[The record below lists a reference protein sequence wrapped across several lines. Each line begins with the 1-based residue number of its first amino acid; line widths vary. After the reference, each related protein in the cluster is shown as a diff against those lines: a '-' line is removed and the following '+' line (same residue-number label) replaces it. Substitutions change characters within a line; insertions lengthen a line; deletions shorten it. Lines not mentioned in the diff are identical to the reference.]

1 MPAINKASIK
11 YMKIKFCRYPSC
23 EEHDALKLEVDRLK
37 MKLIEKEGEC
47 MEALANAKKSE
58 AFVKKME
65 LTVKQERMEMESTIE
80 RAKREARQSE
90 DKALVLKADLE
101 KRRRSSIQEKED
113 ESFAKKEARFERNEL
128 EDKISEL
135 TTENGKLQDE
145 NENLRE
151 CLDEK
156 DQEERSE
163 VLQLRR
169 ELAKVQSYLQE
180 EKEKEQINLSRIAQ
194 GSNDKV
200 ELEKA
205 QSDLLLAKNEI
216 QSLQRELKQNEDATI
231 ERKAMRQRLDE
242 YPRLVSENDSL
253 KRRNKLLID
262 TADNSALL
270 KTKVDDLEVKLNKA
284 EIDARDGMLAKEKL
298 HHYIG
303 QIERWRQLSLE
314 LLNEEEK
321 AVIDAHGIGVDV
333 LRQKIAEFQR
343 KEMSNQV
350 NIKTLEVKVA
360 ESDRLTTKL
369 VSEAEKHGREH
380 AKAKEDLSQQASL
393 IKRFKRKLLLIVKE
407 RDSYKGVLDSYENE
421 ITFSGKDFEKDRVQS
436 LENVIITY
444 RETIESLENQL
455 AKYQGVSHE
464 AVLLES
470 DVQKGSP
477 VQSKQISE
485 DESAKIRSELEIME
499 TRLNT
504 ALAQKEALE
513 LELER
518 RAIQGDYNPTDTKVL
533 HFRNN
538 PLQQATEE
546 HSQRLSK
553 LQGDNESLKTR
564 IKLLEEG
571 QSKDLTLLVG
581 RKMEENVSSQEVQEL
596 KEQLKSKDIQKQR
609 LLEAFSNTSKSFR
622 EVCCQ
627 LTGYRIDGLQNNQFR
642 LTPTYAENPTDENLL
657 FRLEQGGELS
667 MLDTPFSSQLTELID
682 LHLIRQ
688 NSIPVFL
695 AAVIM
700 DLFSRQTFETFQ
712 ESQSETAPSQG
723 PSHYPAPTDSIAV
736 LPGTIS

>member
-1 MPAINKASIK
+1 
-11 YMKIKFCRYPSC
+11 
-23 EEHDALKLEVDRLK
+23 
-37 MKLIEKEGEC
+37 

-350 NIKTLEVKVA
+350 DIKTLEVKVA

-369 VSEAEKHGREH
+369 VSEAEKHDREH

-546 HSQRLSK
+546 HSLRLSK

-581 RKMEENVSSQEVQEL
+581 QKMEENVSSQEVQEL

-712 ESQSETAPSQG
+712 ESQSETVPSQG
-723 PSHYPAPTDSIAV
+723 PSHYPAPTDSVAV
-736 LPGTIS
+736 LPGNIS

>member
-1 MPAINKASIK
+1 
-11 YMKIKFCRYPSC
+11 
-23 EEHDALKLEVDRLK
+23 
-37 MKLIEKEGEC
+37 
-47 MEALANAKKSE
+47 MEALASAKKSE

-194 GSNDKV
+194 GSTDKV

-216 QSLQRELKQNEDATI
+216 HSLQRELKQNEDATI

-314 LLNEEEK
+314 LLNEDEK
-321 AVIDAHGIGVDV
+321 AVIDAQSIGVDV

-343 KEMSNQV
+343 KEMSSQV
-350 NIKTLEVKVA
+350 DIKTLEVKVA

-369 VSEAEKHGREH
+369 VSEAEKHDREH
-380 AKAKEDLSQQASL
+380 AKAKEDLNQQASL

-436 LENVIITY
+436 LESVILTY

-546 HSQRLSK
+546 HSLRLSK

-581 RKMEENVSSQEVQEL
+581 QKMEENVSSQEVQEL

-723 PSHYPAPTDSIAV
+723 PSHYPAQMDSVPV

>member
-1 MPAINKASIK
+1 
-11 YMKIKFCRYPSC
+11 
-23 EEHDALKLEVDRLK
+23 
-37 MKLIEKEGEC
+37 

-253 KRRNKLLID
+253 KRQNKLLID

-350 NIKTLEVKVA
+350 DIKTLEVKVA

-369 VSEAEKHGREH
+369 VSEAEKHDREH

-436 LENVIITY
+436 LENVILTY

-546 HSQRLSK
+546 HSLRLSK

-581 RKMEENVSSQEVQEL
+581 QKMEENVSSQEVQEL

>member
-1 MPAINKASIK
+1 
-11 YMKIKFCRYPSC
+11 
-23 EEHDALKLEVDRLK
+23 
-37 MKLIEKEGEC
+37 

-350 NIKTLEVKVA
+350 DIKTLEVKVA

-369 VSEAEKHGREH
+369 VSEAEKHDREH

-546 HSQRLSK
+546 HSLRLSK

-581 RKMEENVSSQEVQEL
+581 QKMEENVSSQEVQEL

-627 LTGYRIDGLQNNQFR
+627 LTGYRIDGLQNNQYR

-723 PSHYPAPTDSIAV
+723 PSHCPAPTDSIAV

>member
-1 MPAINKASIK
+1 
-11 YMKIKFCRYPSC
+11 
-23 EEHDALKLEVDRLK
+23 
-37 MKLIEKEGEC
+37 

-350 NIKTLEVKVA
+350 DIKTLEVKVA

-369 VSEAEKHGREH
+369 VSESEKHDREH

-436 LENVIITY
+436 LENVILTY

-581 RKMEENVSSQEVQEL
+581 QKMEENVSSQEVQEL

-712 ESQSETAPSQG
+712 ESQSETVPSQG
-723 PSHYPAPTDSIAV
+723 PSHYPALTDSVAV
-736 LPGTIS
+736 LPGNIS

>member
-1 MPAINKASIK
+1 
-11 YMKIKFCRYPSC
+11 
-23 EEHDALKLEVDRLK
+23 
-37 MKLIEKEGEC
+37 
-47 MEALANAKKSE
+47 MEALASAKKSE

-180 EKEKEQINLSRIAQ
+180 EKEKEKINLSRIAQ

-216 QSLQRELKQNEDATI
+216 HSLQRELKQNEDATI

-253 KRRNKLLID
+253 KRQNKLLID

-284 EIDARDGMLAKEKL
+284 DIDARDGMLAKEKL

-314 LLNEEEK
+314 LLNEDEK
-321 AVIDAHGIGVDV
+321 AVIDAQSIGVDV

-343 KEMSNQV
+343 KEMSSQV
-350 NIKTLEVKVA
+350 DIKTLEVKVA

-369 VSEAEKHGREH
+369 LSEAEKHDREH
-380 AKAKEDLSQQASL
+380 AKAKEDLNQQASL

-407 RDSYKGVLDSYENE
+407 RDSYKGVLDSYEKE
-421 ITFSGKDFEKDRVQS
+421 ITFSGTDFEKDRVQS
-436 LENVIITY
+436 LESVILTY

-464 AVLLES
+464 AVVLES

-477 VQSKQISE
+477 VQSKHISE
-485 DESAKIRSELEIME
+485 DESAKIRSELENME

-546 HSQRLSK
+546 HSLRLSK

-581 RKMEENVSSQEVQEL
+581 QKMEENVSSQEVQEL
-596 KEQLKSKDIQKQR
+596 REQLNSKDLQKQR
-609 LLEAFSNTSKSFR
+609 IVEEFTKSAKRFFAHS
-622 EVCCQ
+622 V
-627 LTGYRIDGLQNNQFR
+627 
-642 LTPTYAENPTDENLL
+642 
-657 FRLEQGGELS
+657 
-667 MLDTPFSSQLTELID
+667 
-682 LHLIRQ
+682 
-688 NSIPVFL
+688 VW
-695 AAVIM
+695 
-700 DLFSRQTFETFQ
+700 
-712 ESQSETAPSQG
+712 
-723 PSHYPAPTDSIAV
+723 
-736 LPGTIS
+736 

>member
-1 MPAINKASIK
+1 
-11 YMKIKFCRYPSC
+11 MKIKFCRYPSC

-253 KRRNKLLID
+253 KRQNKLLID

-369 VSEAEKHGREH
+369 VSEAEKHDREH

-436 LENVIITY
+436 LENVILTY

-470 DVQKGSP
+470 DVQKSSP

-581 RKMEENVSSQEVQEL
+581 QKMEENVSSQEVQEL

>member
-1 MPAINKASIK
+1 
-11 YMKIKFCRYPSC
+11 
-23 EEHDALKLEVDRLK
+23 
-37 MKLIEKEGEC
+37 

-253 KRRNKLLID
+253 KRQNKLLID

-284 EIDARDGMLAKEKL
+284 DIDARDGMLAKEKL

-350 NIKTLEVKVA
+350 DIKTLEVKVA

-369 VSEAEKHGREH
+369 VSEAEKHDREH

-546 HSQRLSK
+546 HSLRLSK

-581 RKMEENVSSQEVQEL
+581 QKMEENVSSQEVQEL

-712 ESQSETAPSQG
+712 ESQSETVPSQG

>member
-1 MPAINKASIK
+1 
-11 YMKIKFCRYPSC
+11 
-23 EEHDALKLEVDRLK
+23 
-37 MKLIEKEGEC
+37 

-350 NIKTLEVKVA
+350 DIKTLEVKVA

-369 VSEAEKHGREH
+369 VSEAEKHDREH

-436 LENVIITY
+436 LENVILTY

-581 RKMEENVSSQEVQEL
+581 QKMEENVSSQEVQEL

-609 LLEAFSNTSKSFR
+609 LLEAFTNTSKSFR

-627 LTGYRIDGLQNNQFR
+627 LTGYRIDGLQNNQYR

-723 PSHYPAPTDSIAV
+723 PSHYPAPTDSVAV
-736 LPGTIS
+736 LPGNIS

>member
-1 MPAINKASIK
+1 
-11 YMKIKFCRYPSC
+11 
-23 EEHDALKLEVDRLK
+23 
-37 MKLIEKEGEC
+37 

-231 ERKAMRQRLDE
+231 ERKAMRKRLDE

-350 NIKTLEVKVA
+350 DIKTLEVKVA

-369 VSEAEKHGREH
+369 VSESEKHDREH

-436 LENVIITY
+436 LENVILTY

-546 HSQRLSK
+546 HSLRLSK

-581 RKMEENVSSQEVQEL
+581 QKMEENVSSQEVQEL

-712 ESQSETAPSQG
+712 ESQSETVPSQG
-723 PSHYPAPTDSIAV
+723 PSHYPAPTDSVAV
-736 LPGTIS
+736 LPGIIL

>member
-1 MPAINKASIK
+1 
-11 YMKIKFCRYPSC
+11 
-23 EEHDALKLEVDRLK
+23 
-37 MKLIEKEGEC
+37 

-350 NIKTLEVKVA
+350 DIKTLEVKVA

-369 VSEAEKHGREH
+369 VSEAEKHDREH

-436 LENVIITY
+436 LENVILTY

-546 HSQRLSK
+546 HSLRLSK

-581 RKMEENVSSQEVQEL
+581 QKMEENVSSQEVQEL

-712 ESQSETAPSQG
+712 ESQSETVPSQG

>member
-1 MPAINKASIK
+1 
-11 YMKIKFCRYPSC
+11 
-23 EEHDALKLEVDRLK
+23 
-37 MKLIEKEGEC
+37 

-350 NIKTLEVKVA
+350 DIKTLEVKVA

-369 VSEAEKHGREH
+369 VSEAEKHDREH

-436 LENVIITY
+436 LENVILTY

-546 HSQRLSK
+546 HSLRLSK

-581 RKMEENVSSQEVQEL
+581 QKMEENVSSQEVQEL

-609 LLEAFSNTSKSFR
+609 LLEAFTNTSKSFR

-627 LTGYRIDGLQNNQFR
+627 LTGYRIDGLQNNQYR

-712 ESQSETAPSQG
+712 ESQSETVPSQG
-723 PSHYPAPTDSIAV
+723 PSQYPALTDSVAV
-736 LPGTIS
+736 LPGNIS

>member
-1 MPAINKASIK
+1 
-11 YMKIKFCRYPSC
+11 
-23 EEHDALKLEVDRLK
+23 
-37 MKLIEKEGEC
+37 

-180 EKEKEQINLSRIAQ
+180 EKEKEQVNLSRIAQ

-253 KRRNKLLID
+253 KRQNKLLID

-369 VSEAEKHGREH
+369 VSEAEKHDREH

-436 LENVIITY
+436 LENVILTY

-546 HSQRLSK
+546 HSLRLSK

-581 RKMEENVSSQEVQEL
+581 QKMEENVSSQEVQEL

-723 PSHYPAPTDSIAV
+723 PSHYPAPTDSVAV
-736 LPGTIS
+736 LPGNIS

>member
-1 MPAINKASIK
+1 
-11 YMKIKFCRYPSC
+11 
-23 EEHDALKLEVDRLK
+23 
-37 MKLIEKEGEC
+37 

-253 KRRNKLLID
+253 KRQNKLLID

-270 KTKVDDLEVKLNKA
+270 KTKVDDLEVRLNKA

-350 NIKTLEVKVA
+350 DIKTLEVKVA

-369 VSEAEKHGREH
+369 VSEAEKHDREH

-436 LENVIITY
+436 LENVILTY

-581 RKMEENVSSQEVQEL
+581 QKMEENVSSQEVQEL

-723 PSHYPAPTDSIAV
+723 PSHYPAPTDSVAV
-736 LPGTIS
+736 LPGIIL

>member
-1 MPAINKASIK
+1 
-11 YMKIKFCRYPSC
+11 MKILFCRYPSC

-47 MEALANAKKSE
+47 MEALASSKKSE
-58 AFVKKME
+58 AFVRKME

-231 ERKAMRQRLDE
+231 ERKAMRQRLDD

-253 KRRNKLLID
+253 KRQNKLLID

-284 EIDARDGMLAKEKL
+284 DIDARDGMLAKEQL

-321 AVIDAHGIGVDV
+321 AMIDVQSIGVDV

-343 KEMSNQV
+343 KEISDQV
-350 NIKTLEVKVA
+350 DIKTLEAKVA

-369 VSEAEKHGREH
+369 VSEAEKHDREH
-380 AKAKEDLSQQASL
+380 AKAKEDLNQQASL

-407 RDSYKGVLDSYENE
+407 RDSYKGVLDTYEKE
-421 ITFSGKDFEKDRVQS
+421 ITFTGTDFEKDRVQS
-436 LENVIITY
+436 LENVIVTY

-485 DESAKIRSELEIME
+485 EESAKIRSELEKME
-499 TRLNT
+499 NQLNT

-513 LELER
+513 LELEC

-538 PLQQATEE
+538 PMQQATEE
-546 HSQRLSK
+546 HSLRLSK

-581 RKMEENVSSQEVQEL
+581 QKMEENVSSQEVQEL

-642 LTPTYAENPTDENLL
+642 LTPTYAENPTDDNLL

-723 PSHYPAPTDSIAV
+723 PSHYPAQMESVAV

>member
-1 MPAINKASIK
+1 
-11 YMKIKFCRYPSC
+11 MKIKFCRYPSC

-242 YPRLVSENDSL
+242 YPRLVAENDSL

-350 NIKTLEVKVA
+350 DIKTLEVKVA

-369 VSEAEKHGREH
+369 ASEAEKHDREH

-436 LENVIITY
+436 LENIILTY

-546 HSQRLSK
+546 HSLRLSK

-581 RKMEENVSSQEVQEL
+581 QKMEENVSSQEVQEL

-712 ESQSETAPSQG
+712 ESQSETVPSQG
-723 PSHYPAPTDSIAV
+723 PSHYPALTDSVAV
-736 LPGTIS
+736 LPGNIS

>member
-1 MPAINKASIK
+1 
-11 YMKIKFCRYPSC
+11 
-23 EEHDALKLEVDRLK
+23 
-37 MKLIEKEGEC
+37 

-253 KRRNKLLID
+253 KRQNKLLID

-350 NIKTLEVKVA
+350 DIKTLEVKVA

-369 VSEAEKHGREH
+369 VSEAEKHDREH

-546 HSQRLSK
+546 HSLRLSK

-581 RKMEENVSSQEVQEL
+581 QKMEENVSSQEVQEL

-627 LTGYRIDGLQNNQFR
+627 LTGYRIDGLQNNQYR

-723 PSHYPAPTDSIAV
+723 PSHCPAPTDSIAV

>member
-1 MPAINKASIK
+1 
-11 YMKIKFCRYPSC
+11 
-23 EEHDALKLEVDRLK
+23 
-37 MKLIEKEGEC
+37 

-180 EKEKEQINLSRIAQ
+180 EKEKEQVNLSRIAQ

-350 NIKTLEVKVA
+350 DIKTLEVKVA

-369 VSEAEKHGREH
+369 ASEAEKHDREH

-436 LENVIITY
+436 LENVILTY

-546 HSQRLSK
+546 HSLRLSK

-581 RKMEENVSSQEVQEL
+581 QKMEENVSSQEVQEL

-609 LLEAFSNTSKSFR
+609 LLEAFTNTSKSFR

-723 PSHYPAPTDSIAV
+723 PSHYPAPTDSVAV
-736 LPGTIS
+736 LPGNIS

>member
-1 MPAINKASIK
+1 
-11 YMKIKFCRYPSC
+11 
-23 EEHDALKLEVDRLK
+23 
-37 MKLIEKEGEC
+37 

-231 ERKAMRQRLDE
+231 ERKAMRKRLDE

-350 NIKTLEVKVA
+350 DIKTLEVKVA

-369 VSEAEKHGREH
+369 VSESEKHDREH

-436 LENVIITY
+436 LENVILTY

-546 HSQRLSK
+546 HSLRLSK

-581 RKMEENVSSQEVQEL
+581 QKMEENVSSQEVQEL

-712 ESQSETAPSQG
+712 ESQSETVPSQG
-723 PSHYPAPTDSIAV
+723 PSHYPALTDSVAV
-736 LPGTIS
+736 LPGNIS

>member
-1 MPAINKASIK
+1 
-11 YMKIKFCRYPSC
+11 
-23 EEHDALKLEVDRLK
+23 
-37 MKLIEKEGEC
+37 

-180 EKEKEQINLSRIAQ
+180 EKEKEKINLSRIAQ

-216 QSLQRELKQNEDATI
+216 HSLQRELKQNEDATI

-253 KRRNKLLID
+253 KRQNKLLID

-270 KTKVDDLEVKLNKA
+270 KTKVDDLELKLNKA
-284 EIDARDGMLAKEKL
+284 DIDARDGMLAKEKL

-314 LLNEEEK
+314 LLNEDEK
-321 AVIDAHGIGVDV
+321 AVIDAQSIGVDV

-343 KEMSNQV
+343 KEMSSQV
-350 NIKTLEVKVA
+350 DIKTLEVKAA

-369 VSEAEKHGREH
+369 LSEAEKHDREH
-380 AKAKEDLSQQASL
+380 AKAKEDLNQQASL

-407 RDSYKGVLDSYENE
+407 RDSYKGVLDSYEKE
-421 ITFSGKDFEKDRVQS
+421 ITFSGTDFEKDRVQS
-436 LENVIITY
+436 LESVILTY

-464 AVLLES
+464 AVVLES

-477 VQSKQISE
+477 VQSKHISE
-485 DESAKIRSELEIME
+485 DESAKIRSELENME

-546 HSQRLSK
+546 HSLRLSK

-581 RKMEENVSSQEVQEL
+581 QKMEENVSSQEVQEL

-712 ESQSETAPSQG
+712 ESQSETVPSQG
-723 PSHYPAPTDSIAV
+723 PSHYPAPTDSVAV
-736 LPGTIS
+736 LPGNIS

>member
-1 MPAINKASIK
+1 
-11 YMKIKFCRYPSC
+11 MKIKFCRYPSC

-216 QSLQRELKQNEDATI
+216 HSLQRELKQNEDATI

-253 KRRNKLLID
+253 KRQNKLLID

-284 EIDARDGMLAKEKL
+284 DIDARDGMLAKEKL

-314 LLNEEEK
+314 LLNEDEK
-321 AVIDAHGIGVDV
+321 AVIDAQSIGVDV

-343 KEMSNQV
+343 KEMSSQV
-350 NIKTLEVKVA
+350 DIKTLEVKVA

-369 VSEAEKHGREH
+369 VSEAEKHDREH
-380 AKAKEDLSQQASL
+380 AKAKEDLNQQASL

-407 RDSYKGVLDSYENE
+407 RDSYKGVLDSYEKE
-421 ITFSGKDFEKDRVQS
+421 ITFSGTDFEKDRVQS
-436 LENVIITY
+436 LESVILTY

-470 DVQKGSP
+470 DIQKGSP

-546 HSQRLSK
+546 HSLRLSK

-581 RKMEENVSSQEVQEL
+581 QKMEENVSSQEVQEL

-627 LTGYRIDGLQNNQFR
+627 LTGYRIDGLQNNQF
-642 LTPTYAENPTDENLL
+642 
-657 FRLEQGGELS
+657 
-667 MLDTPFSSQLTELID
+667 I
-682 LHLIRQ
+682 
-688 NSIPVFL
+688 V
-695 AAVIM
+695 
-700 DLFSRQTFETFQ
+700 
-712 ESQSETAPSQG
+712 
-723 PSHYPAPTDSIAV
+723 
-736 LPGTIS
+736 

>member
-1 MPAINKASIK
+1 
-11 YMKIKFCRYPSC
+11 
-23 EEHDALKLEVDRLK
+23 
-37 MKLIEKEGEC
+37 

-350 NIKTLEVKVA
+350 DIKTLEVKVA

-369 VSEAEKHGREH
+369 VSEAEKHDREH

-436 LENVIITY
+436 LENVILTY

-546 HSQRLSK
+546 HSLRLSK

-581 RKMEENVSSQEVQEL
+581 QKMEENVSSQEVQEL

-609 LLEAFSNTSKSFR
+609 LLEAFTNTSKSFR

-712 ESQSETAPSQG
+712 ESQSETVPSQG
-723 PSHYPAPTDSIAV
+723 PSHYPAPTDSVAV
-736 LPGTIS
+736 LPGNIS

>member
-1 MPAINKASIK
+1 
-11 YMKIKFCRYPSC
+11 
-23 EEHDALKLEVDRLK
+23 
-37 MKLIEKEGEC
+37 

-253 KRRNKLLID
+253 KRQNKLLID

-343 KEMSNQV
+343 KEMSTQV
-350 NIKTLEVKVA
+350 DIKTLEVKVA

-369 VSEAEKHGREH
+369 VSEAEKHDREH
-380 AKAKEDLSQQASL
+380 AKAKEDLNQQASL

-407 RDSYKGVLDSYENE
+407 RDSYKGVLDSYEKE

-436 LENVIITY
+436 LENIILTY

-546 HSQRLSK
+546 HSLRLSK

-581 RKMEENVSSQEVQEL
+581 QKMEENVSSQEVQEL

-609 LLEAFSNTSKSFR
+609 LLEAFTNTSKSFR

>member
-1 MPAINKASIK
+1 
-11 YMKIKFCRYPSC
+11 MKIKFCRYPSC

-242 YPRLVSENDSL
+242 YPRLVAENDSL

-303 QIERWRQLSLE
+303 QIERWRQISLE

-350 NIKTLEVKVA
+350 DIKTLEVKVA

-369 VSEAEKHGREH
+369 VSEAEKHDREH
-380 AKAKEDLSQQASL
+380 AKAKEDLNQQASL

-436 LENVIITY
+436 LENVILTY

-581 RKMEENVSSQEVQEL
+581 QKMEENVSSQEVQEL

-712 ESQSETAPSQG
+712 ESQSETVPSQG
-723 PSHYPAPTDSIAV
+723 PSHYPAPTDSVAV
-736 LPGTIS
+736 LPGNIS

>member
-1 MPAINKASIK
+1 
-11 YMKIKFCRYPSC
+11 
-23 EEHDALKLEVDRLK
+23 
-37 MKLIEKEGEC
+37 

-253 KRRNKLLID
+253 KRQNKLLID

-350 NIKTLEVKVA
+350 DIKTLEVKVA

-369 VSEAEKHGREH
+369 VSEAEKHDREH

-407 RDSYKGVLDSYENE
+407 RDSHKGVLDSYENE

-436 LENVIITY
+436 LENVILTY

-546 HSQRLSK
+546 HSLRLSK

-581 RKMEENVSSQEVQEL
+581 QKMEENVSSQEVQEL

-609 LLEAFSNTSKSFR
+609 LLEAFTNTSKSFR

-723 PSHYPAPTDSIAV
+723 PSHYPAPTDSVAV
-736 LPGTIS
+736 LPGNIS

>member
-1 MPAINKASIK
+1 
-11 YMKIKFCRYPSC
+11 
-23 EEHDALKLEVDRLK
+23 
-37 MKLIEKEGEC
+37 

-350 NIKTLEVKVA
+350 DIKTLEVKVA

-369 VSEAEKHGREH
+369 ASEAEKHDREH

-436 LENVIITY
+436 LENVILTY

-546 HSQRLSK
+546 HSLRLSK

-581 RKMEENVSSQEVQEL
+581 QKMEENVSSQEVQEL

-609 LLEAFSNTSKSFR
+609 LLEAFTNTSKSFR

-723 PSHYPAPTDSIAV
+723 PSHYPAPTDSVAV
-736 LPGTIS
+736 LPGNIS

>member
-1 MPAINKASIK
+1 
-11 YMKIKFCRYPSC
+11 
-23 EEHDALKLEVDRLK
+23 
-37 MKLIEKEGEC
+37 
-47 MEALANAKKSE
+47 MEALASAKKSE

-194 GSNDKV
+194 GSTDKV

-216 QSLQRELKQNEDATI
+216 HSLQRELKQNEDATI

-314 LLNEEEK
+314 LLNEDEK
-321 AVIDAHGIGVDV
+321 AVIDAQSIGVDV

-343 KEMSNQV
+343 KEMSSQV
-350 NIKTLEVKVA
+350 DIKTLEVKAA

-369 VSEAEKHGREH
+369 LSEAEKHDREH
-380 AKAKEDLSQQASL
+380 AKAKEDLNQQASL

-436 LENVIITY
+436 LESVILTY

-464 AVLLES
+464 AVVLES

-485 DESAKIRSELEIME
+485 DESAKIRSELENME

-546 HSQRLSK
+546 HSLRLSK

-581 RKMEENVSSQEVQEL
+581 QKMEENVSSQEVQEL

-723 PSHYPAPTDSIAV
+723 PSHYPAQMDSVPV

>member
-1 MPAINKASIK
+1 
-11 YMKIKFCRYPSC
+11 
-23 EEHDALKLEVDRLK
+23 
-37 MKLIEKEGEC
+37 

-350 NIKTLEVKVA
+350 DIKTLEVKVA

-369 VSEAEKHGREH
+369 VSEAEKHDREH

-436 LENVIITY
+436 LENVILTY

-581 RKMEENVSSQEVQEL
+581 QKMEENVSSQEVQEL

-609 LLEAFSNTSKSFR
+609 LLEAFTNTSKSFR

-723 PSHYPAPTDSIAV
+723 PSHYPAPTDSITV

>member
-1 MPAINKASIK
+1 
-11 YMKIKFCRYPSC
+11 
-23 EEHDALKLEVDRLK
+23 
-37 MKLIEKEGEC
+37 

-242 YPRLVSENDSL
+242 YPRLVAENDSL

-350 NIKTLEVKVA
+350 DIKTLEVKVA

-369 VSEAEKHGREH
+369 VSEAEKHDREH

-436 LENVIITY
+436 LENVILTY

-581 RKMEENVSSQEVQEL
+581 QKMEENVSSQEVQEL

-609 LLEAFSNTSKSFR
+609 LLEAFTNTSKSFR

-723 PSHYPAPTDSIAV
+723 PSHYPAPTDSVAV
-736 LPGTIS
+736 LPGNIS